1 MGCTETGIYKRK
13 QQKRKNKMKK
23 MKNLK
28 NSLQDERS
36 TNKQIRKDLKNA
48 KIELATIK
56 KDVLQTNENNITSFK
71 KYFFV
76 NRKASKLCD
85 LLPRY
90 STLSEEVVTISD
102 IKLGEGTFGVVYKR
116 FDSPLNVNC
125 AIKVGKSDKY
135 FDVYLEAKNL
145 QLLQSSRYFPRLFGI
160 FSNKLVLEYVHSGQK
175 VKTLLS
181 EKKESSLSN
190 ELCNRI
196 FYQLADA
203 VKFMHK
209 SNLLH
214 NDIKTNNV
222 LLKGESLQPILIDMG
237 KVTSRHDPVVYNFTE
252 SQKNRYNQ
260 RYSYLAYE
268 LRNLYGSKTST
279 ASDIFSLGFIFQFI
293 SNSGNNFLL
302 HLSKQMLT
310 DFPCKRI
317 QLPDVLRS
325 FGNNF
330 KVV

>member
-1 MGCTETGIYKRK
+1 MSCSPIKGFHL
-13 QQKRKNKMKK
+13 Q
-23 MKNLK
+23 NLK
-28 NSLQDERS
+28 NSLQDETS

-56 KDVLQTNENNITSFK
+56 KDVLQTNKNNITSFK

-76 NRKASKLCD
+76 NRKASTLCD
-85 LLPRY
+85 LWPRY

-102 IKLGEGTFGVVYKR
+102 IKLGEGTFGVVYKG
-116 FDSPLNVNC
+116 FYSPLNVNC

-135 FDVYLEAKNL
+135 FDVYLEAQTL

-160 FSNKLVLEYVHSGQK
+160 FSNKLALEYVHSGQK

-181 EKKESSLSN
+181 VKKESSLSN
-190 ELCNRI
+190 ELYNRI

-237 KVTSRHDPVVYNFTE
+237 
-252 SQKNRYNQ
+252 
-260 RYSYLAYE
+260 
-268 LRNLYGSKTST
+268 
-279 ASDIFSLGFIFQFI
+279 I
-293 SNSGNNFLL
+293 SHIKAWS
-302 HLSKQMLT
+302 S
-310 DFPCKRI
+310 CI
-317 QLPDVLRS
+317 QLYWISEKQIQSEIFLPCLWTEKSLWVE
-325 FGNNF
+325 NF
-330 KVV
+330 DGRWYFFIRFHFSIYF

>member
-116 FDSPLNVNC
+116 FGSPLNVNC

-175 VKTLLS
+175 VKSHQGMIQLYTTLL
-181 EKKESSLSN
+181 
-190 ELCNRI
+190 
-196 FYQLADA
+196 
-203 VKFMHK
+203 
-209 SNLLH
+209 NLRKTDTIR
-214 NDIKTNNV
+214 DILT
-222 LLKGESLQPILIDMG
+222 LLM
-237 KVTSRHDPVVYNFTE
+237 N
-252 SQKNRYNQ
+252 
-260 RYSYLAYE
+260 
-268 LRNLYGSKTST
+268 
-279 ASDIFSLGFIFQFI
+279 
-293 SNSGNNFLL
+293 
-302 HLSKQMLT
+302 
-310 DFPCKRI
+310 
-317 QLPDVLRS
+317 
-325 FGNNF
+325 
-330 KVV
+330 

>member
-102 IKLGEGTFGVVYKR
+102 IKLGEGTFGVVYKG
-116 FDSPLNVNC
+116 FYSPLNVNC
-125 AIKVGKSDKY
+125 AIKIGKSDKY
-135 FDVYLEAKNL
+135 FDVYLEAQTL

-222 LLKGESLQPILIDMG
+222 LLKG
-237 KVTSRHDPVVYNFTE
+237 
-252 SQKNRYNQ
+252 NRCNQ
-260 RYSYLAYE
+260 
-268 LRNLYGSKTST
+268 
-279 ASDIFSLGFIFQFI
+279 F
-293 SNSGNNFLL
+293 
-302 HLSKQMLT
+302 
-310 DFPCKRI
+310 
-317 QLPDVLRS
+317 
-325 FGNNF
+325 
-330 KVV
+330 